1 MVYFCNNKVRVKIFN
16 FLTPCKIRTPNFSLK
31 IRKKCV
37 VYPGNYGILFNIYPR
52 CLTVEGWIVV
62 YKMFGLAIAVT
73 SAIEDL
79 WLEMM

>member
-1 MVYFCNNKVRVKIFN
+1 MTTIGRNELEDI
-16 FLTPCKIRTPNFSLK
+16 
-31 IRKKCV
+31 
-37 VYPGNYGILFNIYPR
+37 NIYPR
-52 CLTVEGWIVV
+52 CLTVWGWIVV